1 MDRSAE
7 DGHQPRSLEG
17 KWFIGI
23 EAEAVSGNPP
33 AAANNAATQV
43 WSRLSFSLAVPQ
55 VVRWRPGS
63 SHHRFFVPGGTA
75 FAFTY
80 FQKRKAAG
88 IAKNRKFRA
97 VPGFFSIPRAI
108 SLP

>member
-33 AAANNAATQV
+33 QRRITRPHRYEV
-43 WSRLSFSLAVPQ
+43 VYCFHWLFLRLFGDGLGAVITASSFREEQHLRSLTSK
-55 VVRWRPGS
+55 REKRPEL
-63 SHHRFFVPGGTA
+63 
-75 FAFTY
+75 
-80 FQKRKAAG
+80 QK
-88 IAKNRKFRA
+88 I
-97 VPGFFSIPRAI
+97 
-108 SLP
+108 